1 MLVLW
6 GRLGSVPIPR
16 LPSRVQGAQP
26 PPGVQRVPLFLKTS
40 EGGAGGIAA
49 QAKPDP
55 PLKEGA
61 GQNKPTHPQSLPPAA
76 GEASA
81 PPHLQNKNFCA
92 MISPGSEPPARFSS
106 SEPAAYIL
114 HWGLTTENPPVAGA
128 LREHPKGQ
136 DPPRKVGTGATAVVR
151 HRLLGACRIHI
162 VLGANHGES
171 PCGRGAEGTTL
182 GARPSEEGWDRSE
195 CRCKAQA
202 LWSHPATRRIR
213 DSYATHPRQ
222 LRDASA
228 IATRRL
234 HDYGAPEEKKKQEY
248 IQSKNEVEA
257 GETLPSLPLACS

>member
-1 MLVLW
+1 M
-6 GRLGSVPIPR
+6 
-16 LPSRVQGAQP
+16 
-26 PPGVQRVPLFLKTS
+26 
-40 EGGAGGIAA
+40 
-49 QAKPDP
+49 
-55 PLKEGA
+55 
-61 GQNKPTHPQSLPPAA
+61 
-76 GEASA
+76 
-81 PPHLQNKNFCA
+81 
-92 MISPGSEPPARFSS
+92 
-106 SEPAAYIL
+106 

-136 DPPRKVGTGATAVVR
+136 DPPRKVGTGANAVVR

-213 DSYATHPRQ
+213 DDSATHPRQ

-228 IATRRL
+228 TATRRIRDSYATHPRQLHDGSATATRRL